1 MKTFRHYAALTIR
14 FFAWV
19 LNLPSAFLYD
29 LSNIIKNKEDDF
41 SF

>member
-1 MKTFRHYAALTIR
+1 MKQLRHYTAFALR